1 MDVELTERTDAR
13 SFKPQVKI
21 EMRNN
26 NTFVG

>member
-1 MDVELTERTDAR
+1 MDVELTKRTDAR
-13 SFKPQVKI
+13 SFKSQVKI